1 MSLLRL
7 AWRHLWAQPLTAG
20 LNLLMLSLGLAAI
33 TFVMQ
38 ISEQIEA
45 GMRRDLAGIDLVVGA
60 KGSPMQIMLSGVFHL
75 DVPTGNIPLS
85 KLRLLREQPLVAR
98 AIPLSLGD
106 SWRGHRIVG
115 STPEYLELYQA
126 QFAGGRVWSQ
136 PMEAVL
142 GAEVARRSGVGL
154 GQRFAGSHGLGEQ
167 GDAHG
172 DRPFTVVGVLAP
184 TGTVLD
190 RLVLTDLRSV
200 WDVHEAHEAADPQ
213 GRHVEQH
220 SRHEEHEGQEG
231 HEGHEDE
238 HREITLLL
246 LSYRSPLAAISLP
259 RWVNA
264 QAGLQAAAPALET
277 ARLLRMVGSGVDVLR
292 AFGLVLLLV
301 AGLSVFV
308 ALLHAVRARQADL
321 AMMRM
326 LGAPPWRV
334 SLLVA
339 LEALSLASL
348 ASLIALALAHGL
360 LAALALLLAEQQ
372 SLRLDALALA
382 PWELLIPLLAWSL
395 ALLAAAW
402 PAWRAFR
409 LDVTELLQAPR

>member
-85 KLRLLREQPLVAR
+85 SLRLLREQPLVAR

-126 QFAGGRVWSQ
+126 QVAEGRVWKQ

-142 GAEVARRSGVGL
+142 GAEVARRSGLGL

-172 DRPFTVVGVLAP
+172 DTPFTVVGVLAP
-184 TGTVLD
+184 SGTVLD

-200 WDVHEAHEAADPQ
+200 WDVHEAHEAAVPHE
-213 GRHVEQH
+213 RHTEPH
-220 SRHEEHEGQEG
+220 TRHEVHDV
-231 HEGHEDE
+231 HEDE

-292 AFGLVLLLV
+292 GFGLVLLLV

-334 SLLVA
+334 ALLVA
-339 LEALSLASL
+339 LEAVSLASL
-348 ASLIALALAHGL
+348 ASLIALALAHGM

-372 SLRLDALALA
+372 SLRLDALAVA